1 MQPWGFSGMLFRSRP
16 IIALHGMALITPGQG
31 GSARVPTGAKLG
43 RRRRGQAA
51 GLSCHEVGEAHLSRN
66 GPGSPGQGSP
76 RARGAGEGHGAEP
89 CGDGG
94 ALSGGMQKGARAQGW
109 LHPHARGVILH
120 PGSASRSRKAG
131 ITSSLGRRRRRGRK
145 ASVSPGGHLAGAH
158 RPCRHSQSAARQGP
172 GSPDVPEG
180 GRRTRPPPH
189 FTQPAAAGPGDPR
202 ESHGQAGAAGNGIQ
216 PSPPAPTASPAW
228 KNIRFP
234 PASPGDGSGLPP
246 VGGDHWGGSGTPSAG
261 AAHLDGEWSVAACA
275 PPTAARGSHSAALGV
290 SRRGSG
296 GRCPLPG
303 ARPSLVALDGGC
315 SRNKSEFLRAELG
328 WMGGWDGGAVSNPKI
343 ALEAVPPP
351 SRGSAW
357 VVWRS
362 PAPLI
367 RH

>member
-1 MQPWGFSGMLFRSRP
+1 MQPWGFSGILFRSRP

-246 VGGDHWGGSGTPSAG
+246 VGGIIGGALGPRVLGRHIWMGSGLWLPALPPRRPGGPILLLWGSPGG
-261 AAHLDGEWSVAACA
+261 AAVGGA
-275 PPTAARGSHSAALGV
+275 PSPEHGRGSWRWMAAALETKANSSV
-290 SRRGSG
+290 RS
-296 GRCPLPG
+296 
-303 ARPSLVALDGGC
+303 
-315 SRNKSEFLRAELG
+315 
-328 WMGGWDGGAVSNPKI
+328 WDGWGAGMEGP
-343 ALEAVPPP
+343 
-351 SRGSAW
+351 
-357 VVWRS
+357 
-362 PAPLI
+362 
-367 RH
+367 